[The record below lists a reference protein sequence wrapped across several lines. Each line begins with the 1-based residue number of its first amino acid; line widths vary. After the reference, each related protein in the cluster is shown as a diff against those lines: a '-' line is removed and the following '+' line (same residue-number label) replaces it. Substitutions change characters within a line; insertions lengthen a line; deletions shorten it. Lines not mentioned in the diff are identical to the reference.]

1 VQLNFVDRP
10 EIRGMSDFVAE
21 ELVPSQSQD
30 HDDAEEHPVVHE
42 TFTSKN
48 FRLAVA
54 HEEMN
59 SRRRNTMEDVHRVLP
74 VLHEKLPDYSY
85 LGVYDG
91 HGGRQI
97 VDYLETGLETVVAEE
112 LLFDDDASPLE
123 RITR

>member
-1 VQLNFVDRP
+1 
-10 EIRGMSDFVAE
+10 MSDFIQEIDV
-21 ELVPSQSQD
+21 SQSI
-30 HDDAEEHPVVHE
+30 EEGESRQPTVHE

-48 FRLAVA
+48 FKLAVA

-74 VLHEKLPDYSY
+74 ILHEKLPDFSY

-97 VDYLETGLETVVAEE
+97 VDYLETGLETIVAEE
-112 LLFDDDASPLE
+112 FLFEDDASPLE
-123 RITR
+123 RITRFVVLNFHFLMLFYR

>member
-1 VQLNFVDRP
+1 
-10 EIRGMSDFVAE
+10 MSDFVEPELDQVAE
-21 ELVPSQSQD
+21 TT
-30 HDDAEEHPVVHE
+30 EESPPIHHE
-42 TFTSKN
+42 TYTSKN

-74 VLHEKLPDYSY
+74 VLHEKLSDYSY
-85 LGVYDG
+85 IGVYDG

-97 VDYLETGLETVVAEE
+97 VDYLETGLETIVAEE
-112 LLFDDDASPLE
+112 FLYEDDASPLE